1 MVPITET
8 LTPAEQN
15 ILKIYCSTRY
25 IKNFLKAYDDEV
37 IKTATN
43 SYHLDIGTKNLYFK
57 IKNLIDE
64 KQKILNL
71 YNIIEEALKDLRLDD
86 FLLLEWQYIKLLN
99 MSEII
104 KRLGTSERSY
114 YRMLK
119 NARASFFCRVKFY
132 DTAGLVQ
139 NYNKHITNKN
149 FLRIVETYRGN
160 GESINTNIKVI
171 WKHKR
176 Y

>member
-1 MVPITET
+1 MGVIDKILTE
-8 LTPAEQN
+8 EENN
-15 ILKIYCSTRY
+15 ILKIYASTRY
-25 IKNFLKAYDDEV
+25 IKSFLKNYDNEV
-37 IKTATN
+37 VKTANN
-43 SYHLDIGTKNLYFK
+43 SYHLDMGTKELYFK
-57 IKNLIDE
+57 IKKLIDE

-104 KRLGTSERSY
+104 KRLGISERSY

-139 NYNKHITNKN
+139 NYNKHITNRN

-171 WKHKR
+171 
-176 Y
+176 